1 LTNQFVQLS
10 SAQLRA
16 IETADIA
23 GVSTNQVAALSS
35 AQIGQLL
42 TSQLAQFSSEQLQAI
57 ETNDVRGLTTA
68 QIAGLSST
76 QVGQLSTSQ
85 IVQLTSTQL
94 RAIET
99 ADIAGLT
106 SGQVSALVS
115 AGLKLSTT
123 QDALLTSQ
131 QLGSF
136 STNAISPL
144 VLDLDGNGIQTIS
157 QAYGV
162 NFDLNNDGNIDKS
175 GWVAGKDGLLVRDIS
190 GDGVINH
197 GGELFGEGTALADGS
212 KAKDGYQALAA
223 LDSNLDG
230 LIDANDAVFGSLQ
243 VWTDANGN
251 GITDAGELKSLASL
265 GITSISLDAV
275 KTSVVDNG
283 NLIGLMG
290 SYTKADGSV
299 HTAGDVWFSVDASGN
314 RTFDLAAAIQQAGS
328 SKVTLSNTQSDTL
341 KVTLSDV
348 LSFGQTDIAG
358 MHQVTINGTAADT
371 VQLANAGTG
380 WTQTGTVSEGAET
393 YMVYVNGNAQL
404 LINDKIHTVI
414 S

>member
-1 LTNQFVQLS
+1 LPSQWQSVTTT
-10 SAQLRA
+10 QLRA
-16 IETADIA
+16 LD
-23 GVSTNQVAALSS
+23 STQLRGLATDDLQALTTTQLQGLTTTQVQSLSTSNLRALSTT
-35 AQIGQLL
+35 QITGLTTSQYAAITSSQLASL
-42 TSQLAQFSSEQLQAI
+42 TTSQLAALHTANVDFG
-57 ETNDVRGLTTA
+57 VR
-68 QIAGLSST
+68 QVAG
-76 QVGQLSTSQ
+76 
-85 IVQLTSTQL
+85 
-94 RAIET
+94 
-99 ADIAGLT
+99 
-106 SGQVSALVS
+106 
-115 AGLKLSTT
+115 LSTT
-123 QDALLTSQ
+123 QIVALSV
-131 QLGSF
+131 
-136 STNAISPL
+136 SPI

-162 NFDLNNDGNIDKS
+162 NFDLNNDGNIDKA
-175 GWVAGKDGLLVRDIS
+175 GWVAGKDGLLVRDLN

-197 GGELFGEGTALADGS
+197 GGELFGEGTVLADGS

-230 LIDANDAVFGSLQ
+230 LIDANDATFGSLQ

-251 GITDAGELKSLASL
+251 GITDAGELKSLGNL

-380 WTQTGTVSEGAET
+380 WTQTGTVSDGAET

>member
-1 LTNQFVQLS
+1 
-10 SAQLRA
+10 
-16 IETADIA
+16 
-23 GVSTNQVAALSS
+23 
-35 AQIGQLL
+35 
-42 TSQLAQFSSEQLQAI
+42 
-57 ETNDVRGLTTA
+57 
-68 QIAGLSST
+68 
-76 QVGQLSTSQ
+76 
-85 IVQLTSTQL
+85 
-94 RAIET
+94 
-99 ADIAGLT
+99 
-106 SGQVSALVS
+106 
-115 AGLKLSTT
+115 
-123 QDALLTSQ
+123 
-131 QLGSF
+131 
-136 STNAISPL
+136 
-144 VLDLDGNGIQTIS
+144 
-157 QAYGV
+157 V
-162 NFDLNNDGNIDKS
+162 NFDLNNDGNIDKA
-175 GWVAGKDGLLVRDIS
+175 GWVAGKDGLLVRDLN

-197 GGELFGEGTALADGS
+197 GGELFGEGTVLADGS

-230 LIDANDAVFGSLQ
+230 LIDANDATFGSLQ

-251 GITDAGELKSLASL
+251 GITDAGELKSLGNL

-380 WTQTGTVSEGAET
+380 WTQTGTVSDGAET

>member
-1 LTNQFVQLS
+1 LS
-10 SAQLRA
+10 TAQDSL
-16 IETADIA
+16 
-23 GVSTNQVAALSS
+23 
-35 AQIGQLL
+35 
-42 TSQLAQFSSEQLQAI
+42 
-57 ETNDVRGLTTA
+57 LTTA
-68 QIAGLSST
+68 QLGIFT
-76 QVGQLSTSQ
+76 TTS
-85 IVQLTSTQL
+85 
-94 RAIET
+94 
-99 ADIAGLT
+99 
-106 SGQVSALVS
+106 
-115 AGLKLSTT
+115 
-123 QDALLTSQ
+123 
-131 QLGSF
+131 
-136 STNAISPL
+136 ISPL

-157 QAYGV
+157 QSNGV
-162 NFDLNNDGNIDKS
+162 NFDLNNDGNIDKA
-175 GWVAGKDGLLVRDIS
+175 GWVAGADGLLVRDIS

-197 GGELFGEGTALADGS
+197 GGELFGEGTVLADGS

-230 LIDANDAVFGSLQ
+230 LIDAKDAAFGSLQ

-275 KTSVVDNG
+275 KSSVVDNG

-290 SYTKADGSV
+290 SYTNSDGSV

-341 KVTLSDV
+341 NVTLSDV

-358 MHQVTINGTAADT
+358 VHQVTIDGSAADT
-371 VQLANAGTG
+371 VQLANAGMG
-380 WTQTGTVSEGAET
+380 WTQTGTVSDGAET

>member
-1 LTNQFVQLS
+1 V
-10 SAQLRA
+10 
-16 IETADIA
+16 
-23 GVSTNQVAALSS
+23 
-35 AQIGQLL
+35 GQ
-42 TSQLAQFSSEQLQAI
+42 
-57 ETNDVRGLTTA
+57 LTTA
-68 QIAGLSST
+68 
-76 QVGQLSTSQ
+76 Q

-99 ADIAGLT
+99 ADVVGLT
-106 SGQVSALVS
+106 SSQISALVS
-115 AGLKLSTT
+115 AGLKLSAAQCAVLTT
-123 QDALLTSQ
+123 D
-131 QLGSF
+131 QLGNF
-136 STNAISPL
+136 TTAAISPI

-157 QAYGV
+157 EAYGV
-162 NFDLNNDGNIDKS
+162 NFDLNNDGNIDKA
-175 GWVAGKDGLLVRDIS
+175 GWVAGKDGLLVRDLS

-197 GGELFGEGTALADGS
+197 GGELFGEGTVLADGS

-230 LIDANDAVFGSLQ
+230 LIDANDAAFGSLQ

-251 GITDAGELKSLASL
+251 GITDAGELKSLGSL
-265 GITSISLDAV
+265 GITSIGLDAV

-290 SYTKADGSV
+290 SYTKSDGTI
-299 HTAGDVWFSVDASGN
+299 HTAADVWFSVDASGN
-314 RTFDLAAAIQQAGS
+314 RTFDLAAAIQQAGT

-341 KVTLSDV
+341 NVSLSDV
-348 LSFGQTDIAG
+348 LSLGQTDIAG
-358 MHQVTINGTAADT
+358 VHQVTIDGSAADT
-371 VQLANAGTG
+371 VQLANAGSG
-380 WTQTGTVSEGAET
+380 WTQTGTVADGAET